1 MGKDSKIEWT
11 HHTFNPWW
19 GCAKV
24 SPGCANCYAEAF
36 ARRLGLIVW
45 GEGSA
50 RRFFGDAHW
59 SEPVA
64 WDAAAAKAGQ
74 RSRVFCSS
82 MADVFED
89 RADLVEPRARL
100 FRLVLRTPN
109 LDWLLLTK
117 RPQNTRR
124 LSPRD
129 WPENAWPG
137 TTAENQKEWDERLPL
152 LAACSG
158 RVKFVSVEPML
169 GPIDMGRHRPDWVIC
184 GGESGGRA
192 RPVSPEWV
200 RSLRDQCVARQVDF
214 FFKQWG
220 GRDKKAAGRVLDE
233 VIWNEVPQ

>member
-1 MGKDSKIEWT
+1 MGQDSKIEWT

-36 ARRLGLIVW
+36 ARRVGNDVW
-45 GEGSA
+45 GESA
-50 RRFFGDAHW
+50 PRRFFGDAHW
-59 SEPVA
+59 HEPVK
-64 WDAAAAKAGQ
+64 WDAAAAAAGL
-74 RSRVFCSS
+74 RKRVFCAS

-89 RADLVEPRARL
+89 RADLVESRARL
-100 FRLVLRTPN
+100 FRLVSRTPN

-117 RPQNTRR
+117 RPQNIRR
-124 LSPRD
+124 LSPD
-129 WPENAWPG
+129 GWTDNVWLG
-137 TTAENQKEWDERLPL
+137 TTAENQSAWDERLPL
-152 LAACSG
+152 LAACSA

-169 GPIDMGRHRPDWVIC
+169 GPIDMGRHWPDWVIC

-192 RPVSPEWV
+192 RPVSPDLV